1 MFPGADALT
10 PDQGRA
16 VTFAPGSGPLL
27 VIGGAGSGKTSVLA
41 HRHLWLVARGAAPEE
56 VLVVV
61 GAEAAADTLRAGL
74 DELLAQPYEELS
86 VLTPHGV
93 AARLL
98 HDEAVEAGLDPF
110 VVVLGAA
117 DRTAMLL
124 ERVDELTLRRHDLR
138 GNPAALLRSV
148 VARIDRLKDEGVTAA
163 EYDAWAR
170 SLPEL
175 HDAER
180 ARAEHEREFAGLYAD
195 HDRMLADACALD
207 AGDVLLRAVALLRDR
222 AHVRARVAGRWRHVL
237 VDDYQDLSFAQS
249 LLVTLLSSDHDG
261 LTVAGDD
268 DQAIR
273 RFRGAAAKNLREL
286 AAVRA
291 DATEVRLEHSLR
303 CPPAVLRAAEA
314 VVAPN
319 PGRIAKRLEGRD
331 EEPSSR
337 PRVAFWR
344 CANERAQAQHVAIE
358 AERLLRESTVPV
370 RIAVLVRSVRSEGRQ
385 VAAALEERS
394 VPYRVEGAAAFFA
407 RAEVRDVLAWLRL
420 LVDPGDAGAVV
431 RALARPPI
439 ELRAADLAR
448 CIQISRRR
456 KLDMV
461 SALVAAIE
469 SPQLPPEARERVLRF
484 LKLHRQAAAALDTTR
499 PDLFVHRL
507 VERLGLRRQQLFAA
521 QADVVER
528 LRALAR
534 LTELAGD
541 FVRRRPQASARE
553 LARSLAAVAEAGLGE
568 DDGDDGSPVP
578 ARGHEVR
585 VLAMDAATG
594 LDFDH
599 VFVIGLQS
607 SRMPGARRRAT
618 EPIPDELLKE
628 RLPPETR
635 EGHTQEM
642 RRLLHVSMT
651 RARHTLV
658 LAYASATGAHTAG
671 RSGSGGAAA
680 PPSPFADE
688 ARAALGA
695 TWADREEEL
704 FGPAEA
710 LHAAFRG
717 LRDELLTD
725 VSRVGASLG
734 ELRFDTDLD
743 IGHAVVR
750 YLELVKLAALLARPA
765 GQGVAD
771 ALPDINARL
780 LQAVTPL
787 QREILLTSSIDDAL
801 VDADHADSVR
811 AASQSARAEPSLEP
825 FLPKRG
831 DGLVLSA
838 SDIETYRT
846 CPLKYKFARVFRI
859 PSEPTINQRFG
870 ILVHQVLERYH
881 RGGDSSRPGA
891 VDELLGLLE
900 NGWRRGGFGGSDE
913 ERQLHGKATAAL
925 RQYHARF
932 ASEPARPVWFEK
944 AFSFRM
950 GDHTLRGRVDRVDEL
965 PDGRYELID
974 YKTGRPRSASQL
986 REDVQLSLY
995 AVGAREAWQV
1005 EAERQS
1011 YLYVLDD
1018 EKVPVPTADIDRDW
1032 ISETVSEVADGILAQ
1047 GFEPT
1052 PSYAACSMC
1061 DFRIA
1066 CPAADH

>member
-1 MFPGADALT
+1 MPPGADALT
-10 PDQGRA
+10 TEQLRG
-16 VTFAPGSGPLL
+16 VQHSGGPLL
-27 VIGGAGSGKTSVLA
+27 VVGGAGTGKTTVLA
-41 HRHLWLVARGAAPEE
+41 HRYRWLADHGLAPEE
-56 VLVVV
+56 VL
-61 GAEAAADTLRAGL
+61 AIAHSEPAADALRGTVERLL
-74 DELLAQPYEELS
+74 DRPYEELP
-86 VLTPHGV
+86 VLTAHGV

-110 VVVLGAA
+110 VVVLGPA

-124 ERVDELTLRRHDLR
+124 ERIDELTLRRHDLR
-138 GNPAALLRSV
+138 GNPAALLRNV
-148 VARIDRLKDEGVTAA
+148 VARVDRLKDEAVTAT
-163 EYDAWAR
+163 EYDAWAQG
-170 SLPEL
+170 LETAAGGAEEAL
-175 HDAER
+175 ALAER
-180 ARAEHEREFAGLYAD
+180 EREFAGLYLD
-195 HDRMLADACALD
+195 HDRMLAEAGALD
-207 AGDVLLRAVALLRDR
+207 AGDVLLRAVALLRDHP
-222 AHVRARVAGRWRHVL
+222 HVRARVAARWRHVL
-237 VDDYQDLSFAQS
+237 VDDYQDLSFAQAELVS
-249 LLVTLLSSDHDG
+249 LLSAGDGG

-286 AAVRA
+286 AAARA
-291 DATEVRLEHSLR
+291 DATEVRLERSLR
-303 CPPAVLRAAEA
+303 CPAAVIRAAEA

-319 PGRIAKRLEGRD
+319 PGRIVKRLEGR
-331 EEPSSR
+331 EGGAPEA
-337 PRVAFWR
+337 VAFWR
-344 CANERAQAQHVAIE
+344 CVNERAQAQHVAIE
-358 AERLLRESTVPV
+358 AERLIRDGTPPE
-370 RIAVLVRSVRSEGRQ
+370 RIAVLVRSVRTEGQ
-385 VAAALEERS
+385 AIAAALDERS
-394 VPYRVEGAAAFFA
+394 VPHRVEGAAAFFA

-420 LVDPGDAGAVV
+420 LVDPSDAGAVV
-431 RALARPPI
+431 RALARPPV

-461 SALVAAIE
+461 SALVAATE
-469 SPQLPPEARERVLRF
+469 SPQLPPEARERVLGF

-534 LTELAGD
+534 LSELAGE
-541 FVRRRPQASARE
+541 FVRRRPTATARE
-553 LARSLAAVAEAGLGE
+553 LAQSLSAVAEAGLGE
-568 DDGDDGSPVP
+568 DDGGLTAP
-578 ARGHEVR
+578 AGAEVVR
-585 VLAMDAATG
+585 VMALDAATG
-594 LDFDH
+594 TEFDH
-599 VFVIGLQS
+599 VFVVGLQS
-607 SRMPGARRRAT
+607 SRMPGARRRLM
-618 EPIPDELLKE
+618 EPIPDALVKE

-635 EGHTQEM
+635 EGHAQEM
-642 RRLLHVSMT
+642 RRLLHVAMT
-651 RARHTLV
+651 RAREGLV
-658 LAYASATGAHTAG
+658 LAYAATSE
-671 RSGSGGAAA
+671 RGAAQ
-680 PPSPFADE
+680 PPSPFAEE
-688 ARAALGA
+688 ARVAVGGA
-695 TWADREEEL
+695 WADRDEEL
-704 FGPAEA
+704 FGPAET
-710 LHAAFRG
+710 LHAAFRA

-765 GQGVAD
+765 GQDVAD
-771 ALPDINARL
+771 ALPDINTRL

-801 VDADHADSVR
+801 LDADHADSVR
-811 AASQSARAEPSLEP
+811 AAAQAARAEPSLEP

-831 DGLVLSA
+831 EGLVLSA

-881 RGGDSSRPGA
+881 RGGDADPARPA
-891 VDELLGLLE
+891 SMDEMLGLLE
-900 NGWRRGGFGGSDE
+900 AGWRRGGFGSSDE
-913 ERQLHGKATAAL
+913 ERQLHEKATAAL
-925 RQYHARF
+925 QRYHARF
-932 ASEPARPVWFEK
+932 QAEPARPVWFEK

-950 GDHTLRGRVDRVDEL
+950 GAHTLRGRVDRVDEL

-974 YKTGRPRSASQL
+974 YKTGRPKSASQL

-1005 EAERQS
+1005 DAERQS

-1018 EKVPVPTADIDRDW
+1018 EKVPVPTAEIDRDW
-1032 ISETVSEVADGILAQ
+1032 ISETVGEVAEGILGQ

-1052 PSYAACSMC
+1052 PSYAACSFC
-1061 DFRIA
+1061 DYRIA
-1066 CPAADH
+1066 CPAAER

>member
-1 MFPGADALT
+1 MPPGLLVLT
-10 PDQGRA
+10 PEQRRA
-16 VTFAPGSGPLL
+16 VEFGGHPLIVL
-27 VIGGAGSGKTSVLA
+27 GGAGTGKTAVLA
-41 HRHLWLVARGAAPEE
+41 RRYAWLVERGAAPEE
-56 VLVVV
+56 IV
-61 GAEAAADTLRAGL
+61 AITHSETAADALRREVE
-74 DELLAQPYEELS
+74 ELLSRPYEELP
-86 VLTPHGV
+86 VLTTHGV

-98 HDEAVEAGLDPF
+98 HDEAVETGLDPF
-110 VVVLGAA
+110 VVVLGPA
-117 DRTAMLL
+117 DRAAMLL
-124 ERVDELTLRRHDLR
+124 ERIEELTLRRHDLR

-148 VARIDRLKDEGVTAA
+148 VARVDRLKDEAVTAA

-170 SLPEL
+170 ALDSEDGADEARRT
-175 HDAER
+175 HAER
-180 ARAEHEREFAGLYAD
+180 EREFAGLYLD
-195 HDRMLADACALD
+195 HDRMLAESGALD

-222 AHVRARVAGRWRHVL
+222 AHVRARVAARWRHVL
-237 VDDYQDLSFAQS
+237 VDDYQDLSYAQAQ
-249 LLVTLLSSDHDG
+249 LVTLLAAEHGG

-286 AAVRA
+286 AAARP
-291 DATEVRLEHSLR
+291 DATEVRLEQSLR
-303 CPPAVLRAAEA
+303 CPPAVVRAAEA

-319 PGRIAKRLEGRD
+319 PGRIAKRLTGRED
-331 EEPSSR
+331 AGNLIP
-337 PRVAFWR
+337 PTPVAFWR

-358 AERLLRESTVPV
+358 AERLIREGTPPE
-370 RIAVLVRSVRSEGRQ
+370 RIAVLVRSVRSEGRGI
-385 VAAALEERS
+385 AAALDERS
-394 VPYRVEGAAAFFA
+394 VPHRVEGAAAFFA

-420 LVDPGDAGAVV
+420 LIDPGDAGAVV
-431 RALARPPI
+431 RALARPPV

-461 SALVAAIE
+461 SALVAATE
-469 SPQLPPEARERVLRF
+469 SPQLPPEARERVLGF

-541 FVRRRPQASARE
+541 FARRRPQASARE
-553 LARSLAAVAEAGLGE
+553 LAQSLTAVAEAGLGE
-568 DDGDDGSPVP
+568 DDEALAAP
-578 ARGHEVR
+578 AGPRVVR
-585 VLAMDAATG
+585 VLAMEAATG
-594 LDFDH
+594 TDFDH
-599 VFVIGLQS
+599 VFVVGLQS
-607 SRMPGARRRAT
+607 SRMPGARRRLMD
-618 EPIPDELLKE
+618 PIPDELVKE
-628 RLPPETR
+628 RLPPESR
-635 EGHTQEM
+635 DAHAQEM
-642 RRLLHVSMT
+642 RRLLHVAMT
-651 RARHTLV
+651 RAREGLV
-658 LAYASATGAHTAG
+658 LAFPATQ
-671 RSGSGGAAA
+671 
-680 PPSPFADE
+680 PPSPFAEE
-688 ARAALGA
+688 AREALDA
-695 TWADREEEL
+695 EWVDREEEL
-704 FGPAEA
+704 FGPAET
-710 LHAAFRG
+710 LHAAFRA

-765 GQGVAD
+765 GQDVAD
-771 ALPDINARL
+771 ALPDINTRL

-801 VDADHADSVR
+801 LEAEHTDSVR
-811 AASQSARAEPSLEP
+811 ATAQAARAEPSLEP

-831 DGLVLSA
+831 EGLVLSA

-881 RGGDSSRPGA
+881 RGGEPARDGA
-891 VDELLGLLE
+891 APRSMDELLGLLE
-900 NGWRRGGFGGSDE
+900 AGWRRGGFGTSDE
-913 ERQLHGKATAAL
+913 ERQLHEKATAAL
-925 RQYHARF
+925 GRYHARF

-950 GDHTLRGRVDRVDEL
+950 GAHTLRGRVDRVDEL

-974 YKTGRPRSASQL
+974 YKTGRPKSASQL

-1005 EAERQS
+1005 DAGRQS

-1018 EKVPVPTADIDRDW
+1018 QKVPVPTEDIDRDW
-1032 ISETVSEVADGILAQ
+1032 ISETVSEVAGGILGQ

-1052 PSYAACSMC
+1052 PSYAACSIC
-1061 DFRIA
+1061 DYRIA
-1066 CPAADH
+1066 CPAAER